1 MGTVKVIESA
11 CGTSREIHFENVEDF
26 LRFERHEDGSIAT
39 QSQDVARVV
48 HVEENPWIEWDG
60 DTDGKCPVP
69 DDYRVEVRFRN
80 GEACVHPYTADSWH
94 WGNHGESYDIVAYR
108 VIGSDEP
115 EAQAI
120 TE

>member
-26 LRFERHEDGSIAT
+26 LRFERY
-39 QSQDVARVV
+39 
-48 HVEENPWIEWDG
+48 EENVSEQDSPAESSHYKPWIKWDG
-60 DTDGKCPVP
+60 DTDGKKRPVP
-69 DDYRVEVRFRN
+69 DNYRVEVRFRN
-80 GEACVHPYTADSWH
+80 GEACVHPYTADNWH

-108 VIGSDEP
+108 VLS
-115 EAQAI
+115 QAD